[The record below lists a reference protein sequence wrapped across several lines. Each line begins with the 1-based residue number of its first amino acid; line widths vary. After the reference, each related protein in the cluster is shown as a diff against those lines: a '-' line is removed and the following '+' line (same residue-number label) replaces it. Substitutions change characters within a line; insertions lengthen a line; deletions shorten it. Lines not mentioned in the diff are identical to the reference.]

1 MTEPQPACPVTMWL
15 CEPLSTDVQWAIDRL
30 RRLPDAQAVAVLP
43 DVHQAA
49 DVCVGV
55 ALATTDCVY
64 PAAVGGDI
72 GCGMLAVGLQADA
85 GYLQS
90 AVQAARLLSDLYD
103 VVPANKHRQSQ
114 ELPDD
119 LRDTTLSDDRLERL
133 KLRDGA
139 VQLGTL
145 GRGNHF
151 VEFQRDAEDRLWL
164 MIHSGSRGLGQA
176 ISEHHQQRCTDR
188 GGLPGLIADDAAGM
202 AYRHDLDW
210 ARRYAAANR
219 LAMARAIE
227 ARLTAEGITFD
238 WTTAIHSDHNHVAR
252 ERHADREVWVHRKGA
267 MPAADGVPGVI
278 PGSMG
283 TGSVH
288 VIGRGCAASLQS
300 CSHGAGRRLT
310 RTAARQRSRR
320 DLLRE
325 MQHVWFDR
333 RFADDFR
340 EEAPAAYK
348 DLRAVLRAQRDL
360 MRIVRELRPI
370 LVYKG
375 R

>member
-1 MTEPQPACPVTMWL
+1 MNEPSAACSVAMWL
-15 CEPLSTDVQWAIDRL
+15 AEPLSTEVQRVIDRL
-30 RRLPDAQAVAVLP
+30 RRLPDARAVAVLP
-43 DVHQAA
+43 DVHLAA

-72 GCGMLAVGLQADA
+72 GCGMLAVAVNAEADFLA
-85 GYLQS
+85 S
-90 AVQAARLLSDLYD
+90 PERAAELLSELYD
-103 VVPANKHRQSQ
+103 RIPVNKHRCPQ
-114 ELPDD
+114 EMSSE
-119 LRDTTLSDDRLERL
+119 LRDGLLSADRLERL

-151 VEFQRDAEDRLWL
+151 VELQRDAKDRLWL
-164 MIHSGSRGLGQA
+164 MIHSGSRGIGQA
-176 ISEHHQQRCTDR
+176 ITEHHQRQCTDR
-188 GGLPGLIADDAAGM
+188 GGLPGLAANETSGQ
-202 AYRHDLDW
+202 AYLNDVEW

-219 LAMARAIE
+219 HCMAQAME
-227 ARLTAEGITFD
+227 SLLHTHDITLD
-238 WTTAIHSDHNHVAR
+238 WSTLIHCDHNHVAR
-252 ERHADREVWVHRKGA
+252 EQHHGEAVWVHRKGA
-267 MPAADGVPGVI
+267 MPADEGQPGMI

-283 TGSVH
+283 TTSVH
-288 VIGRGCAASLQS
+288 VTGRGCDAALRT
-300 CSHGAGRRLT
+300 CSHGAGRKLT

-320 DLLRE
+320 ELLRE
-325 MQHVWFDR
+325 MGHVWFDR
-333 RFADDFR
+333 RYADDLR

-348 DLRAVLRAQRDL
+348 DLRTVLRAQRDL
-360 MRIVRELRPI
+360 IRIVRELHPV